1 MVDDEAGLP
10 TTVVVLR
17 GTRVV
22 ASWPIHPSTSSPT
35 GRLDLGAV
43 EELARLQL
51 GARRLGLSVEL
62 RDVCPRLRELLELV
76 GLAGAG
82 AGAGGGLP
90 LQPGGEA
97 EGGEQLGVQEAVE
110 PGDQP
115 V

>member
-1 MVDDEAGLP
+1 MVDDEAGSP

-22 ASWPIHPSTSSPT
+22 ASWLVHPSTSSPT

-51 GARRLGLSVEL
+51 GARRLGLSIEL

-76 GLAGAG
+76 GLAGPAT
-82 AGAGGGLP
+82 GGGLA
-90 LQPGGEA
+90 LQAGGEA

>member
-1 MVDDEAGLP
+1 VVDDEAGLP

-76 GLAGAG
+76 GLAGAW
-82 AGAGGGLP
+82 AGGGLP